1 MKASPHTSATTY
13 IGLTLLAC
21 FACAGVVRAQQSG
34 GAQQPAGAA
43 PTTRDAGHT
52 GPTTREAGGTTEST
66 RAQSHAQARPET
78 EQQRQQ
84 AEQQARGTLDKD
96 AVAAIEET
104 QRAVKAITD
113 GKNDEATA
121 AIERAIGKINVLV
134 ARNPAN
140 ALLPVDA
147 VVKVIDVAPSDP
159 KTIRQVAK
167 SAARAISDRDY
178 PQARVLLASLTSEI
192 RVSTYHLPLASYPVA
207 LREAS
212 RLLDQKKNKEAAD
225 MLATALSTL
234 VVIERVT
241 PLPLAIAQTAINDAA
256 TRADNDRNG
265 ARQLLEVARSEL
277 QRAKELGYAGNDPE
291 YAALDKT
298 ISDMEKQLQGNQ
310 GTASGFAKLKEEVAS
325 FFRRLSGSEKRP
337 ETASR

>member
-1 MKASPHTSATTY
+1 MKSHLQLSVTSR
-13 IGLTLLAC
+13 IGIAILAC
-21 FACAGVVRAQQSG
+21 LVCTGLLRAQQTDD
-34 GAQQPAGAA
+34 AQQAAGAA
-43 PTTRDAGHT
+43 PTTRP
-52 GPTTREAGGTTEST
+52 GPTTRESGTSEST

-84 AEQQARGTLDKD
+84 AEQQARNTLDKD
-96 AVAAIEET
+96 AVAAITET
-104 QRAVKAITD
+104 QNAVKAIAD
-113 GKNDEATA
+113 GKNDQATA

-140 ALLPVDA
+140 ALIPVDV

-159 KTIRQVAK
+159 NAIRQVAK
-167 SAARAISDRDY
+167 SAEKAIRDRDF

-192 RVSTYHLPLASYPVA
+192 RVSTYNLPLAGYPVA
-207 LREAS
+207 LREAA

-225 MLATALSTL
+225 VLATALSTL
-234 VVIERVT
+234 VVVERVT

-256 TRADNDRNG
+256 SRADKDKNG
-265 ARQLLEVARSEL
+265 AMQLLEVAKNEL

-291 YAALDKT
+291 YASLDKS
-298 ISDMEKQLQGNQ
+298 ISDLEKQLQGNQ
-310 GTASGFAKLKEEVAS
+310 GTASGFAKLKQEVAS
-325 FFRRLSGSEKRP
+325 FFHRLAGSEKRP